1 MPRTRVGIGQ
11 GPLLGEDSSVDPDP
25 SVDGPCAPDHIDGD
39 DHEVGEDDPEDW
51 AFPLIKAR
59 LTQSSSELIFSHNN
73 YSPSP

>member
-1 MPRTRVGIGQ
+1 MPRTKVHIGR

-25 SVDGPCAPDHIDGD
+25 SVAGPHFLGHIDGE

-59 LTQSSSELIFSHNN
+59 LTQSSAESIFGHNIAV
-73 YSPSP
+73 